1 MERWLDM
8 HMHSDYSVDGEFA
21 PAKLMRLCKA
31 ADLRVV
37 ALADHNTMRGVD
49 EAMECAQF
57 LGLHYFPAIEIDCVH
72 TGRNFHLLGYGIRRG
87 AAAIEEIAANVHKQE
102 LQASAQLLEK
112 VRALGFFF
120 DEKQVQGKARNGVV
134 VAEILAEVILADPR
148 NDAQKLLRPFR
159 KGGNQSDNPFVN
171 FFWTFCAQGKA
182 AYVPMYYVSLATAV
196 YAIHKNGGV
205 AILAHPGANMGRNA
219 AMTGSIIQ
227 AGIDGIEAYS
237 NYHDPVTAEFYA
249 TLADRQGLLVTAG
262 SDFHG
267 RMKPAIQL
275 GSLEYS
281 RAAET
286 YERMVRLIDER
297 GGEAI

>member
-8 HMHSDYSVDGEFA
+8 HMHSDYSADGEFA

-72 TGRNFHLLGYGIRRG
+72 AGRNFHLLGYGIRRG

-148 NDAQKLLRPFR
+148 NDAQ
-159 KGGNQSDNPFVN
+159 
-171 FFWTFCAQGKA
+171 
-182 AYVPMYYVSLATAV
+182 
-196 YAIHKNGGV
+196 
-205 AILAHPGANMGRNA
+205 
-219 AMTGSIIQ
+219 
-227 AGIDGIEAYS
+227 AGP
-237 NYHDPVTAEFYA
+237 H
-249 TLADRQGLLVTAG
+249 R
-262 SDFHG
+262 
-267 RMKPAIQL
+267 
-275 GSLEYS
+275 
-281 RAAET
+281 
-286 YERMVRLIDER
+286 
-297 GGEAI
+297 